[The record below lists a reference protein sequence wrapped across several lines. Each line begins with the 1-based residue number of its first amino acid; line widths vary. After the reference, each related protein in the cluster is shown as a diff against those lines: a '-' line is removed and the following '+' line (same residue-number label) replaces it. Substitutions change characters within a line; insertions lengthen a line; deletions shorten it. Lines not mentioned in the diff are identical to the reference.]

1 MEGEGLPF
9 RRKRPP
15 ALLGLLSPG
24 KAHPKPLPGEGQEEA
39 LGAVHLEEV
48 LQGGAGGARQGA
60 LLQGGG
66 EGGGVQGQKDPPPE
80 GEAVQGLEHGDGLG
94 VGGVEEDGAPA
105 PPPLQV
111 SEKGAELVQSRAHVL
126 GKEFQ
131 VLREAFQELGGHRLM
146 LF

>member
-1 MEGEGLPF
+1 VGE
-9 RRKRPP
+9 R
-15 ALLGLLSPG
+15 
-24 KAHPKPLPGEGQEEA
+24 
-39 LGAVHLEEV
+39 
-48 LQGGAGGARQGA
+48 
-60 LLQGGG
+60 
-66 EGGGVQGQKDPPPE
+66 GGGVQGQKDPPPE

-105 PPPLQV
+105 AAPLQV
-111 SEKGAELVQSRAHVL
+111 GQESAELVQSRPHVL